1 MQVRITCI
9 EPTILFDND
18 VTSSHCPRSPGTAWV
33 VGVKEVVCG
42 EFPKTENNK
51 QKKQPKKKK
60 GGGEGGKAMGGKEHL
75 PEERRAII
83 IEQPARHCTQCADHI
98 SVCARRLLLAFVEV
112 IMNIWCR

>member
-9 EPTILFDND
+9 EPTILFDID
-18 VTSSHCPRSPGTAWV
+18 VTSSHGPRSPGTAWV
-33 VGVKEVVCG
+33 VGVKDVVCG
-42 EFPKTENNK
+42 EFPKTDNK